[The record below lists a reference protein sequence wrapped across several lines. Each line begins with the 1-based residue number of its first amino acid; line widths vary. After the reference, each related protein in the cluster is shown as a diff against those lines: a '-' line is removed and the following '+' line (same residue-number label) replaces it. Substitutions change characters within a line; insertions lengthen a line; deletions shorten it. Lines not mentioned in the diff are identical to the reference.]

1 MNMLP
6 TTNTQLIKDR
16 LNSFLFTKS
25 AFVSTFIIYITIM
38 FVAII
43 SYIELRKN
51 LIPDITLN
59 FLLILELHVI
69 FTFIFAYIGLYSAVN
84 SGKWINASANIVLF
98 LLNLLLI
105 YLTLSTLITQTSSF
119 IFYSFLLTLTSIS
132 LFIQNYLDDKKAK
145 NYLGFMLL
153 LAITFATYVYV
164 INYVFGNALLG
175 TNRFF
180 ISQKQVNDSIF
191 FSSIIM
197 LLTMLVSLFN
207 ILRIYLPV
215 IKTIDQTVKEN

>member
-1 MNMLP
+1 MLP
-6 TTNTQLIKDR
+6 TANQQIKEK
-16 LNSFLFTKS
+16 LNNFFFTKS

-69 FTFIFAYIGLYSAVN
+69 FTFIFMYLGLYSAVN
-84 SGKWINASANIVLF
+84 SGKWINASANIVIF
-98 LLNLLLI
+98 LLNLMLI
-105 YLTLSTLITQTSSF
+105 YLTLTTLITQTSSF
-119 IFYSFLLTLTSIS
+119 ILYSFLLTLTSIS
-132 LFIQNYLDDKKAK
+132 LFVQNYIDDKKAK
-145 NYLGFMLL
+145 NYLGFILL
-153 LAITFATYVYV
+153 LSLLFAVYIYV
-164 INYVFGNALLG
+164 INYVFGNALFG

-191 FSSIIM
+191 LSSVVILI
-197 LLTMLVSLFN
+197 TMLFSLFN

-215 IKTIDQTVKEN
+215 IKNIDLKRIDD

>member
-1 MNMLP
+1 MLP
-6 TTNTQLIKDR
+6 TSKTQLLTDR

-25 AFVSTFIIYITIM
+25 SFVSAFIIYITVM
-38 FVAII
+38 FVAIV

-69 FTFIFAYIGLYSAVN
+69 FTFIFAYIGLYGAVN
-84 SGKWINASANIVLF
+84 TGKWINATANVILF
-98 LLNLLLI
+98 LLNLVLI
-105 YLTLSTLITQTSSF
+105 YLTLTTLITQTSSF
-119 IFYSFLLTLTSIS
+119 ITYSFLLSITTIS
-132 LFIQNYLDDKKAK
+132 LFVQNYIDDKKAK
-145 NYLGFMLL
+145 NYLGTILILSLIF
-153 LAITFATYVYV
+153 TVYVYV

-191 FSSIIM
+191 FASIV
-197 LLTMLVSLFN
+197 LLITMLFSLFN
-207 ILRIYLPV
+207 ILRLYIPI
-215 IKTIDQTVKEN
+215 IKSIDQNSNNT